1 MTIYDCKI
9 DGDNITIS
17 KDVLE
22 KWRDHYWE
30 VSRKQDD
37 EWRKGFYIGKADVYI
52 NILKLFEPLEA

>member
-9 DGDNITIS
+9 DGDNITVS

-30 VSRKQDD
+30 ASREQGD